1 MLSTTQSIV
10 GWICRC
16 GSADKEEPC
25 MCRANDK
32 LYMDVQLRRGS
43 VLLTPALFRDQLYS
57 KFAFLNAQTFSLNI
71 LISFPFSVFWLDIF
85 IILYPALL
93 FSQNWQISKRNM
105 LISYCDCEFGQ
116 IHTCRLLYLF
126 SVDFNLIKSK

>member
-1 MLSTTQSIV
+1 
-10 GWICRC
+10 
-16 GSADKEEPC
+16 

-32 LYMDVQLRRGS
+32 LYMAVQLRRGS

-85 IILYPALL
+85 IILYPDLL
-93 FSQNWQISKRNM
+93 FSQN
-105 LISYCDCEFGQ
+105 
-116 IHTCRLLYLF
+116 
-126 SVDFNLIKSK
+126 